1 MTAKYKVDISEPAEK
16 DLRDI
21 VQYISAQ
28 LSAPMTALKMIDTLD
43 EAITGLTTMPQKC
56 PSVTDERLAMMG
68 YRKLS
73 VKNYIVF
80 FTIDEKSKIINVE
93 RILYTRRNWLHIL

>member
-1 MTAKYKVDISEPAEK
+1 MARYRIDISEPAEY

-21 VQYISAQ
+21 VRYISAQ
-28 LSAPMTALKMIDTLD
+28 LFAPMTAIKMMDTMN
-43 EAITGLTTMPQKC
+43 EAIAGLVLMPQKC
-56 PSVTDERLAMMG
+56 TFVTDERLAMLG

-80 FTIDEKSKIINVE
+80 FTIDEKSKVVNVE
-93 RILYTRRNWLHIL
+93 RILYARRDWHHIL